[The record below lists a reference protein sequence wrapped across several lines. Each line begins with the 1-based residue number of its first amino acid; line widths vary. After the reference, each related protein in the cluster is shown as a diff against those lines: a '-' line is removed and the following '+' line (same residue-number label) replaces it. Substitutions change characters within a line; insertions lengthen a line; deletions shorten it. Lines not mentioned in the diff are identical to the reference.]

1 MWITKHLTD
10 TTHLCILLRK
20 GEKMKKEFI
29 EQVRTIE
36 SDCVKVG
43 RLNHEVWFEPT
54 QEELK
59 DISIGDKFK
68 VTIEKV

>member
-1 MWITKHLTD
+1 
-10 TTHLCILLRK
+10 
-20 GEKMKKEFI
+20 MKKEFI